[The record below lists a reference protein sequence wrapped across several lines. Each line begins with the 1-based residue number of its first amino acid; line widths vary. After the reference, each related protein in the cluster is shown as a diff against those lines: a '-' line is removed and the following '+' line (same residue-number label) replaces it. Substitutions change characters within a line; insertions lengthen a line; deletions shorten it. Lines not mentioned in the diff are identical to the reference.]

1 MAEAFALPRRRGAY
15 DPAPDL
21 TIAEIDPTLY
31 NRDLAPVAAAKRS
44 WGWFE
49 IFNVWSNAVQ
59 SLFGYTP
66 EQCQEKWEPVFRPTL
81 RE

>member
-1 MAEAFALPRRRGAY
+1 MVDAVASLRRRGAY

-31 NRDLAPVAAAKRS
+31 NCDLASVAAARRS
-44 WGWFE
+44 WGC
-49 IFNVWSNAVQ
+49 FNVWSNAVQ

-66 EQCQEKWEPVFRPTL
+66 EQCQEKHATPIGYIRFGRF
-81 RE
+81 